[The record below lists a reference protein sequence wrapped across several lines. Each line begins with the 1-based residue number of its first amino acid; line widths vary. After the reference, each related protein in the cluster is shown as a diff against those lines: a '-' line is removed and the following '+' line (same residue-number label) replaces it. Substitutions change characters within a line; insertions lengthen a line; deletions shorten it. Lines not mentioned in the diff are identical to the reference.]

1 MTPQIEK
8 HLKANMNMRK
18 RNIMLANFLGG
29 LAWGLGTVI
38 GATIVAAV
46 VISLL
51 NYFNFI
57 PGFDQITGQL
67 PQNLQKATP
76 SSSK

>member
-18 RNIMLANFLGG
+18 RDIIVANFLGG

-46 VISLL
+46 VISIL

-57 PGFDQITGQL
+57 PGFDQITSQL
-67 PQNLQKATP
+67 PKR
-76 SSSK
+76 

>member
-1 MTPQIEK
+1 MI
-8 HLKANMNMRK
+8 
-18 RNIMLANFLGG
+18 ANFLGG

-38 GATIVAAV
+38 GATIVTAV

-57 PGFDQITGQL
+57 PGFDQITNQF
-67 PQNLQKATP
+67 PKNKP
-76 SSSK
+76 

>member
-38 GATIVAAV
+38 GATIIAALL
-46 VISLL
+46 ISILRF
-51 NYFNFI
+51 FNFI
-57 PGFDQITGQL
+57 PGLDQIINQF
-67 PQNLQKATP
+67 PK
-76 SSSK
+76 K

>member
-1 MTPQIEK
+1 MK
-8 HLKANMNMRK
+8 K
-18 RNIMLANFLGG
+18 RNVMLVNFLGG

-38 GATIVAAV
+38 GATIIAAV

-57 PGFDQITGQL
+57 PGLDQITKQFPG
-67 PQNLQKATP
+67 K
-76 SSSK
+76 

>member
-1 MTPQIEK
+1 MTPQIER
-8 HLKANMNMRK
+8 HLKANMNMSK
-18 RNIMLANFLGG
+18 KNIMFANFLGG

-38 GATIVAAV
+38 GATIVTAV

-57 PGFDQITGQL
+57 PGLDQITNQF
-67 PQNLQKATP
+67 
-76 SSSK
+76 SKR